1 MCTLGVL
8 STLEVIL
15 GEPLTTL
22 IDELPITPPMR
33 AALLDYEGPMGQIL
47 KAVIAYDNAD
57 WENAQIDDVP
67 KLILRDAFLAS
78 LERTDEIVASLIA
91 SKK

>member
-1 MCTLGVL
+1 
-8 STLEVIL
+8 
-15 GEPLTTL
+15 
-22 IDELPITPPMR
+22 
-33 AALLDYEGPMGQIL
+33 MGKIL
-47 KAVIAYDNAD
+47 KAVIAYDNGD